1 MKPLPAPNVTGSTDA
16 ERVDNA
22 VRRFF
27 TVSKQDFLKAEAR
40 GKNQRERKNRAKR
53 PA

>member
-1 MKPLPAPNVTGSTDA
+1 MNPA
-16 ERVDNA
+16 ERMDNA

-40 GKNQRERKNRAKR
+40 GKKVRERKKRAKKT
-53 PA
+53 A